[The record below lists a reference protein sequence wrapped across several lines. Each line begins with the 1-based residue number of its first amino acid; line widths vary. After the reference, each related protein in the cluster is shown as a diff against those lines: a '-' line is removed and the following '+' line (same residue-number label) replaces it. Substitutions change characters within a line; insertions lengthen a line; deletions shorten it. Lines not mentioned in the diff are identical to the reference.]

1 MANQKSKTVNGGGK
15 IYPFKGVWPKI
26 HKTAFIAAGA
36 KIIGDVTVGE
46 GSSIWF
52 NCVLRADVNH
62 IVIGKGS
69 NIQDGSIVHVDG
81 GRSGNKKGFPTIIGD
96 DVLIG
101 HMAMIHGTIIED
113 GGFVGL
119 GSVTMDGCYIEGGAM
134 LAAGSLLSPN
144 KRMKAGE
151 LWMGRPAKM
160 AKILDE
166 KSANALKS
174 GAYHYADLAKTY
186 LNEQES

>member
-1 MANQKSKTVNGGGK
+1 MAHQKSKIVNGGGK
-15 IYPFKGVWPKI
+15 IYPFKGIWPKI
-26 HKTAFIAAGA
+26 HETAFIAAGA
-36 KIIGDVTVGE
+36 KIIGDVTIGE
-46 GSSIWF
+46 DSSIWF

-62 IVIGKGS
+62 IIIGKGS
-69 NIQDGSIVHVDG
+69 NVQDGSIIHVDG
-81 GRSGNKKGFPTIIGD
+81 GRSGNEDGFASIIGD

-119 GSVTMDGCYIEGGAM
+119 GALTMDGCHIEGGAM

-166 KSANALKS
+166 AAANALKS
-174 GAYHYADLAKTY
+174 GAYHYAELAKNY
-186 LNEQES
+186 LNE